1 MHRSSI
7 LVSGILAT
15 AVSLSG
21 TRVAQADA
29 DAVIGGIVAGMI
41 ATGIAESAKP
51 SKPQSSQRRVRVTP
65 SEDTRQVQIALNH
78 FGFDAGPPDGVMG
91 RKTRS
96 AVSSFQQFLGYQ
108 STGQMTEFERQ
119 FLSDSYAQSISE
131 ASVSGSSN
139 VSAPRAVLFE
149 RREKLYPAEQTTAT
163 TVSTVS
169 QPDQLNAEAANLE
182 VSPSDESFDRLVVA
196 YEDIKNQVAL
206 LKTMMEHQQRAE
218 SSPSKEVI
226 VEALAEALASQEALA
241 TDLEEKARRTYNT
254 PIYPDNANR
263 TVTAIKA
270 SEIFPRIPYYIPGTT
285 EIGEMWVVPTV
296 TDDGYLK
303 FLLNFMD
310 PEAEYGRVR
319 ESVDLES
326 TELPQVADALKKVE
340 RWSDQAQKAEIRRNF
355 LKRAY
360 CVPEKDCAE
369 RKPGNSSTEVVFA
382 IYEDGGTAAKIQRN
396 KGSFSSSYNFSI
408 KSAMLLVAY
417 MEYMADIG
425 SREFNAGSM
434 TDDELDAIFK

>member
-7 LVSGILAT
+7 LISTILAMST
-15 AVSLSG
+15 VLSA
-21 TRVAQADA
+21 TRGAYADA

-41 ATGIAESAKP
+41 ATGIAESNKSYQP
-51 SKPQSSQRRVRVTP
+51 RSNRSRVRVTP
-65 SEDTRQVQIALNH
+65 SEDTRQIQISLNH
-78 FGFDAGPPDGVMG
+78 FGFDAGQPDGVMG

-96 AVSSFQQFLGYQ
+96 AVSDFQQFLGYQ
-108 STGQMTEFERQ
+108 PTGQMTVFEQQ
-119 FLSDSYAQSISE
+119 FLADSYAQSISGT
-131 ASVSGSSN
+131 SSSGSASP
-139 VSAPRAVLFE
+139 SAPRTVLIE
-149 RREKLYPAEQTTAT
+149 RRARLYPTEQAGAASNPTAI
-163 TVSTVS
+163 
-169 QPDQLNAEAANLE
+169 QIDQLNPDLSDSEAAQG
-182 VSPSDESFDRLVVA
+182 DESLDRLVVA

-206 LKTMMEHQQRAE
+206 LQTMMEHQQSKEAG
-218 SSPSKEVI
+218 PSKEVI
-226 VEALAEALASQEALA
+226 VEALAEAIASQEILA
-241 TDLEEKARRTYNT
+241 TGIEEQAKRTYNT

-270 SEIFPRIPYYIPGTT
+270 SEIFPRIPYYVPGTT

-303 FLLNFMD
+303 FLFNFMD

-326 TELPQVADALKKVE
+326 VELPQVAEALKKVE

-369 RKPGNSSTEVVFA
+369 RKPGNSSTEVIFA